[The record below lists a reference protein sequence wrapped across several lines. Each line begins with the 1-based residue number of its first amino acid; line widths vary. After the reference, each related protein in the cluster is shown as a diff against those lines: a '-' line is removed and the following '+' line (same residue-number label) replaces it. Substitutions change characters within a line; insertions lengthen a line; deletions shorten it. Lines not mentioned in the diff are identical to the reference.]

1 VSRAA
6 QNLLMVLL
14 GAAVLWITVVTDEY
28 LTYVRPGFRYFLVP
42 AAVALIVLG
51 GAGLRR
57 EWGRSEHESQHESEH
72 ADEQADGAGHPPETG
87 DEHAAGAG
95 HAHADGRGP
104 KVAWLLCLP
113 AAAIFLIAP
122 PPLGAFL
129 ASRDTGRT
137 PPPPATENYPPL
149 PATGP
154 PTAMTMAE
162 FISRAY
168 LAQTKDPSGLQERR
182 VKLTGFVMPR
192 PEGGW
197 FLTRMRIN
205 CCAGDALPLQVIIRG
220 RGQPPADRWVEV
232 EGTWRPLTDPVH
244 FRYELD
250 ADRVRE
256 IKKPKNTYEG

>member
-1 VSRAA
+1 MSRAA

-14 GAAVLWITVVTDEY
+14 GVAVLWITVATDEY

-42 AAVALIVLG
+42 AALALIVLG

-57 EWGRSEHESQHESEH
+57 EWRSPEHEDETESGGGP
-72 ADEQADGAGHPPETG
+72 APETG
-87 DEHAAGAG
+87 DEPAADGG
-95 HAHADGRGP
+95 HTHADGRAP
-104 KVAWLLCLP
+104 TVAWLLCLP
-113 AAAIFLIAP
+113 AAAIFVIAP

-137 PPPPATENYPPL
+137 PPPPPATEHYRPL
-149 PATGP
+149 PTTGA
-154 PTAMTMAE
+154 PTSMTMAE

-168 LAQTKDPSGLQERR
+168 LAQTKDPAGLRERP

-192 PEGGW
+192 EEGGW
-197 FLTRMRIN
+197 FLTRLRIN

-220 RGQPPADRWVEV
+220 REQPPADRWVEV

-250 ADRVRE
+250 AARVRE
-256 IKKPKNTYEG
+256 IEKPKNTYEG